1 MKMFMLNLLLALL
14 WMFMWASYDIYTLT
28 AGLVIGYL
36 LVGFVS
42 RASGQV
48 QYGTRVWRLLSF
60 TVYFMTILFKANL
73 QVAREVITPGLGMS
87 PRIIAYPVAG
97 MTDGQI
103 TTFSNAL
110 TLTPGTLTT
119 DVAEDG
125 RTLYIHCMYAEDR
138 DRAVAELDELR
149 DRIMREVF
157 E

>member
-1 MKMFMLNLLLALL
+1 
-14 WMFMWASYDIYTLT
+14 
-28 AGLVIGYL
+28 
-36 LVGFVS
+36 
-42 RASGQV
+42 
-48 QYGTRVWRLLSF
+48 
-60 TVYFMTILFKANL
+60 MTILFKANL

-110 TLTPGTLTT
+110 TLTPDTLTT